1 MLKAILVGCGAIS
14 DAWLTDLRKASVLAN
29 SVQIAGFVDLDL
41 ATARARAAKHGYTD
55 ALCSDDLT
63 ATLAQVKPD
72 IVFDLVVPP
81 ARFDVVQKALAS
93 GAHVLSE
100 KPMAN
105 TLAAETRVALC
116 CFQEPI
122 SVQLTKAGLKFNEL
136 VIKEFQEQNQAI
148 INFMFSDLLTERE
161 VKKVR
166 ERMMKK
172 IIRHL
177 GKFKENR
184 AKVDN
189 A

>member
-1 MLKAILVGCGAIS
+1 M
-14 DAWLTDLRKASVLAN
+14 T
-29 SVQIAGFVDLDL
+29 
-41 ATARARAAKHGYTD
+41 
-55 ALCSDDLT
+55 
-63 ATLAQVKPD
+63 
-72 IVFDLVVPP
+72 
-81 ARFDVVQKALAS
+81 
-93 GAHVLSE
+93 E
-100 KPMAN
+100 KPKSI
-105 TLAAETRVALC
+105 TVRIGFG